1 MNLFPLY
8 FRAYLERLK
17 YVVQNACTIFWLM
30 LYHKHWLYKEFIYV
44 KFFANIILKQH
55 WRMCHNILHKFSM
68 FGIYW
73 FPIFFC
79 YTAFMDQSCSGQAL
93 GTCFSKLG
101 RTPRHLVTPSTN
113 AQPMKVEP
121 PWHHNFPSC
130 LTHGQEAQRK
140 ITNAAKGIRQ
150 SESDRPKVV
159 PAVAFI
165 YTCRLVRWD

>member
-17 YVVQNACTIFWLM
+17 YVAQNACTIFFWLI

-79 YTAFMDQSCSGQAL
+79 YTASVDQSCSGQAL

-101 RTPRHLVTPSTN
+101 STHPDIWSPRPPMPSPWKWNHHDTTTSLHAWLMVKRHN
-113 AQPMKVEP
+113 ERLPMP
-121 PWHHNFPSC
+121 PR
-130 LTHGQEAQRK
+130 E
-140 ITNAAKGIRQ
+140 
-150 SESDRPKVV
+150 
-159 PAVAFI
+159 
-165 YTCRLVRWD
+165 